1 MARKTN
7 SGPGRARSSSVHSD
21 NDGALHRRIP
31 TSLARLRF
39 QIPGLA
45 HCSCKRLSQRHPVP
59 DMSVASRAARSLLVA
74 PRTLSSQAAPLFLTT
89 HRVAAPRGLSTTAVV
104 SDDASSKAKSG
115 LLSSLLHGSAS
126 AKEDGLTAQSHSK
139 RVGRGKYIHE
149 IQRHVVRPD
158 KVEEYISLLA
168 QHYPKLAA
176 DESVP
181 CRLIGSWQVHIGEL
195 ETFCE

>member
-1 MARKTN
+1 
-7 SGPGRARSSSVHSD
+7 
-21 NDGALHRRIP
+21 
-31 TSLARLRF
+31 
-39 QIPGLA
+39 
-45 HCSCKRLSQRHPVP
+45 
-59 DMSVASRAARSLLVA
+59 MSA
-74 PRTLSSQAAPLFLTT
+74 
-89 HRVAAPRGLSTTAVV
+89 
-104 SDDASSKAKSG
+104 DASSKAKSG